1 MSEQIGTT
9 LFFYDGA
16 AASRLDSQ
24 RRWDSFIQSID
35 KMRWFRPNW
44 DGPGTEGP
52 THTLVDSAIELA
64 VRLRDKHYPPPF
76 RVSPGAD
83 GTVVM
88 EWQTGGTYQQLEV
101 SRPFVAELYSAPP
114 GGPST
119 FTEIPFGCISPGSQF
134 VFPSELNRSS
144 VNNRIKEL
152 V

>member
-1 MSEQIGTT
+1 MSEQIGAT
-9 LFFYDGA
+9 LFPYDGV

-35 KMRWFRPNW
+35 KMRWLRPNW

-52 THTLVDSAIELA
+52 THTLVDSAIVLA
-64 VRLRDKHYPPPF
+64 KRLRDKHSPPPS
-76 RVSPGAD
+76 RVAPGAD
-83 GTVVM
+83 GTVAM

-101 SRPFVAELYSAPP
+101 SRPFVAELYIAPP
-114 GGPST
+114 GAPST
-119 FTEIPFGCISPGSQF
+119 FTEIPFGCISPDSQF
-134 VFPSELNRSS
+134 AFPSEISRPR